1 MINCHLMDAKL
12 SDIVAMKN
20 PSVLIFASF
29 SPRDSHS
36 LHEIRRSREKRNKS
50 IEYKSL
56 LFNFLLA
63 RRVQLLMSITK
74 YIQTEC
80 LKE

>member
-1 MINCHLMDAKL
+1 MINYYSMDAKL
-12 SDIVAMKN
+12 SDIDAMKN
-20 PSVLIFASF
+20 PSVLIFVPF